1 MARHLMKAC
10 LALLAAALPAAA
22 AYGQAA
28 LSDPTR
34 PPAALIGEQFHAG
47 AALATGPVL
56 QSVLISRERKT
67 AIIGGERVE
76 VGGRYG
82 EARLVRLSDTEAVLE
97 GPDGRTVLRLLP
109 DAERRPAA
117 VSSNVGGKRSAAVP
131 KAGEG
136 K

>member
-1 MARHLMKAC
+1 MARHLMNAR
-10 LALLAAALPAAA
+10 LGLFAASFLAAAAQAQQDLP
-22 AYGQAA
+22 
-28 LSDPTR
+28 DPTR
-34 PPAALIGEQFHAG
+34 PPAALIGEQSRSG

-76 VGGRYG
+76 LGGKYG
-82 EARLVRLSDTEAVLE
+82 EARLVRLSDAEAVLE
-97 GPDGRTVLRLLP
+97 GPEGRTVLRLLP
-109 DAERRPAA
+109 EAERKPA
-117 VSSNVGGKRSAAVP
+117 GTPRGPGRKRSAAVP